1 MLSKITVRQ
10 DPMSNTTTKTPDAS
24 FPQEEAYLHWFNQEK
39 ENGLVDVNFFQRNV
53 ADSTS
58 ESFFEEVNAMLA
70 AEEVE
75 DKDLS

>member
-1 MLSKITVRQ
+1 
-10 DPMSNTTTKTPDAS
+10 MSNTTTKTPVTS
-24 FPQEEAYLHWFNQEK
+24 CPQEEAYLRWFNQEK
-39 ENGLVDVNFFQRNV
+39 ESGLVDVNFFKRNV

-58 ESFFEEVNAMLA
+58 ESFFEEANAMLA